1 MAEIK
6 DKENILRAA
15 REKQQVTYK
24 GTPIRLLADFQ
35 QKFCRPAGRGMIYLK
50 IWKGKTYNK
59 EYSTLQACHSYLMEK
74 SKVLQ
79 TS

>member
-50 IWKGKTYNK
+50 
-59 EYSTLQACHSYLMEK
+59 L
-74 SKVLQ
+74 
-79 TS
+79 